1 MEPEVVDSL
10 HRRIERLERRARFT
24 QAASLLGGL
33 GLVVLGCTLGPRSP
47 TRSGNSDPVLRV
59 RAIVLE
65 DEQGRPRILLGAPIS
80 AVPGRKRTD
89 EMTGMVV
96 LGPDGSDRLQVGNV
110 GGPQMGSKVQTR
122 MSPATGLMVNDP
134 NGDERGG
141 FGVFENGQVGWG
153 LDFPGGEAIV
163 AAVNPTSGFA
173 GIMIS
178 ADVEQHRERALF
190 MTDKDGQTLLQLN
203 DASGRSRAVFSVK
216 GGDAPALQAFDDKG
230 GVIRDALAAGKR

>member
-1 MEPEVVDSL
+1 M
-10 HRRIERLERRARFT
+10 RRASNGLYSS
-24 QAASLLGGL
+24 QALEWKRCHFAKAQSYL
-33 GLVVLGCTLGPRSP
+33 GLRS
-47 TRSGNSDPVLRV
+47 SF
-59 RAIVLE
+59 A
-65 DEQGRPRILLGAPIS
+65 A
-80 AVPGRKRTD
+80 
-89 EMTGMVV
+89 
-96 LGPDGSDRLQVGNV
+96 
-110 GGPQMGSKVQTR
+110 
-122 MSPATGLMVNDP
+122 
-134 NGDERGG
+134 GG